1 MASIE
6 ALSGELIILRAEGQ
20 RLQDQLENAE
30 ATANENNIR
39 ITEAAIAQN
48 RAARD
53 QVVQQINDVRNGG
66 TSNGTPYSPDDA
78 DIVITIT
85 DLEDL
90 PPGQTGG
97 TGSTVVD
104 EPVPIVPGNV
114 ITIVDE
120 DDPIIPGAGGP
131 GGGDGDGDGAEGTG
145 FFEGIGDAIGYGL
158 DTIGSIFD
166 SEPDP
171 VPEPQKE
178 GQVVTFVEEE
188 DDPLPRPQREPL
200 VLDVQIPDPEVEPE
214 FETPAQEE
222 AIVNST
228 LDAARQKAAVRE
240 QFNTPS
246 NDWRVKLCLAPQANY
261 LYQEPGITP
270 QSSVLWPLAE
280 TGGVVFPYTPR
291 IETQYRAE
299 YRPYDPTHSNHRY
312 YFYKGSKIESVLV
325 TGTFTAQ
332 DTKEANYLLA
342 VLTFFKSASR
352 MFYGQDALRGA
363 PPPVLF
369 FKGFGQYQFANNPC
383 VLAQFNMQLPD
394 DVDYIRADTSQITST
409 GLLQQQRRQAR
420 TQAPALTWASVWAR
434 LQGSGLQ
441 SGAPSNVYQVGIQ
454 DLTEGKSPTYV
465 PTKMTIT
472 IELYPMQSR
481 QQISN
486 EFSVKDYANGTL
498 LRRGYW

>member
-6 ALSGELIILRAEGQ
+6 ALSGELILLRREGQ
-20 RLQDQLENAE
+20 RLQDQLEA
-30 ATANENNIR
+30 AQDTANENNIR
-39 ITEAAIAQN
+39 AVEADIAQN

-53 QVVQQINDVRNGG
+53 QVVQQINNVRNGG

-85 DLEDL
+85 ELDDL

-97 TGSTVVD
+97 TGSTEVD

-120 DDPIIPGAGGP
+120 DDPIIPGAGGT
-131 GGGDGDGDGAEGTG
+131 GGGDGAGEGDGGG

-188 DDPLPRPQREPL
+188 DDPLPRPQRDPV
-200 VLDVQIPDPEVEPE
+200 VLDIQIPDPEVEPE

-420 TQAPALTWASVWAR
+420 NQAPALTWSSVWSR
-434 LQGSGLQ
+434 LKGSGLQ
-441 SGAPSNVYQVGIQ
+441 AGAPSNLYQIGIQ
-454 DLTEGKSPTYV
+454 DLTQGKSPTYV